1 MLDKIIRGKIIRGQ
15 IIGSHIIR
23 DQIIRCVPLVAGSG
37 RARGRLA
44 K

>member
-15 IIGSHIIR
+15 II
-23 DQIIRCVPLVAGSG
+23 RCVQLVAGSG

>member
-15 IIGSHIIR
+15 IIL
-23 DQIIRCVPLVAGSG
+23 CVQLVAGSG